1 MRKILTIARTDLR
14 IFFSQRGNLLGIFVL
29 PVIFT
34 LVLGYSFGGGGGG
47 STRPLVDL
55 LDLDQ
60 TPLSAQFVAALR
72 AADQSLILCPRD
84 NDTED
89 RCQLDGTTLDQ
100 ELGIERARQEQTS
113 GFLVIPAGY
122 ADGVTQGNPTQLDYY
137 STDDPSFPGVVA
149 QAVQSV
155 LTRVNSAV
163 VAAQVGGHFL
173 ASLDALFALNTTTS
187 QTTTSQT
194 TTSQTTTVQ
203 MTMEQEIY
211 QAAEQKLEQ
220 RPTAVRYI
228 TSVGDEE
235 SSISSIQSG
244 FGQSVPGMG
253 SMYVMFTVLGGTAVL
268 LRERRQWT
276 LQRLAVMPLTRAQ
289 LLGGKILSYFTLGM
303 IQYAVI
309 FGLGAVVGL
318 QFGDDPLGLLVIM
331 VAFVLCITA
340 LAFAL
345 AIYMKTEE
353 QAAGTARLLALTLAP
368 LGGAWW
374 PLQIVP
380 GFMQAIAKF
389 SPISWA
395 MQGFHELIFY
405 GGSLA
410 NVLPEVGVLLGAAAC
425 LFLLAVRNFQVE

>member
-1 MRKILTIARTDLR
+1 MQKILTIARTDLR
-14 IFFSQRGNLLGIFVL
+14 IFLSQRGNLLGIFVL

-34 LVLGYSFGGGGGG
+34 LVLGYSFGGGG
-47 STRPLVDL
+47 SAPTQPLVDL

-60 TPLSAQFVAALR
+60 STLSAQFVAALR
-72 AADQSLILCPRD
+72 AADQSLLLCPLD
-84 NDTED
+84 NDAED
-89 RCQLDGTTLDQ
+89 RCQLDGATWDQ
-100 ELGIERARQEQTS
+100 ALGMERARQEQTS

-137 STDDPSFPGVVA
+137 STDDPSFPGAVA

-155 LTRVNSAV
+155 LTQVNSAV

-173 ASLDALFALNTTTS
+173 TSLDALFALNVTTA
-187 QTTTSQT
+187 QTTT
-194 TTSQTTTVQ
+194 
-203 MTMEQEIY
+203 EEAIY
-211 QAAEQKLEQ
+211 SAAEHKLAQ
-220 RPTAVRYI
+220 RPAAVRYV
-228 TSVGDEE
+228 TSAGEE
-235 SSISSIQSG
+235 TSTISGIQAG

-289 LLGGKILSYFTLGM
+289 LLGGKILAYFTLGM
-303 IQYAVI
+303 IQYFVI

-331 VAFVLCITA
+331 IAFVLCITA

-380 GFMQAIAKF
+380 GFMQAIGKL

-395 MQGFHELIFY
+395 MQGFQELIFY
-405 GGSLA
+405 GGSLMS
-410 NVLPEVGVLLGAAAC
+410 VLPDVGVLLGAAAC